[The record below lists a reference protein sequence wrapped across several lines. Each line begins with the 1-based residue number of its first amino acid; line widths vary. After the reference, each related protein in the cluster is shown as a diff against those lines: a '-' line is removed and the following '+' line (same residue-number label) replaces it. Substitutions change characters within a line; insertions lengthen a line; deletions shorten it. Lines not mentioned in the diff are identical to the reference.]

1 MCRYFDFIKEKYK
14 IKDDIFQWFDFMLSA
29 CSLFGILPGLLLKWL
44 APKKTAII
52 GGILITLGQMLT
64 AMMVSSEH
72 EKIRDNPSWI
82 LGTICAL
89 SGQGACMILLASLQ
103 ALMNMMT
110 I

>member
-1 MCRYFDFIKEKYK
+1 
-14 IKDDIFQWFDFMLSA
+14 MLSA
-29 CSLFGILPGLLLKWL
+29 FSLFGILPGLLLKWL
-44 APKKTAII
+44 APKKTAIF
-52 GGILITLGQMLT
+52 GGILIVLGQMLT

-82 LGTICAL
+82 LGTICGL